1 VSQPRD
7 IILFLN
13 KVCEVQNQRLERGE
27 DEPVDDLLFDR
38 ASFKDTLP
46 ALSEYRVSR
55 VLFAEYAELRPFIEA
70 LREDKT
76 EQNIAS
82 LAARWKIDE
91 TETLKIARK
100 LRDIGFFEERTSS
113 GEITSWVPFVY
124 RPYLAMSQGKVDQIS
139 SPELPFRA

>member
-1 VSQPRD
+1 MVALSRRRQPR
-7 IILFLN
+7 L
-13 KVCEVQNQRLERGE
+13 R
-27 DEPVDDLLFDR
+27 
-38 ASFKDTLP
+38 P
-46 ALSEYRVSR
+46 AQSQR
-55 VLFAEYAELRPFIEA
+55 VLRRNRDEDRTRSGVLQGCAAGSLRISRFQSSFAEYAELRPFIEA
-70 LREDKT
+70 LREEKT

-113 GEITSWVPFVY
+113 GEITFWVPFVY

>member
-1 VSQPRD
+1 MMP
-7 IILFLN
+7 
-13 KVCEVQNQRLERGE
+13 
-27 DEPVDDLLFDR
+27 
-38 ASFKDTLP
+38 
-46 ALSEYRVSR
+46 
-55 VLFAEYAELRPFIEA
+55 
-70 LREDKT
+70 
-76 EQNIAS
+76 

-113 GEITSWVPFVY
+113 GEITFWVPFVY